1 MATTAI
7 SGTTA
12 NTSSTASSTSTS
24 GTTSSNSVNTA
35 ALMQTLGAGSG
46 IDTKTLAQNLVD
58 AERAPQADRI
68 NAKIK
73 STEARI
79 SGYGALKSALSD
91 LMQAYKTL
99 DDASDISNV
108 VATSSQTSA
117 FTATTSSTALPG
129 NYDITVS
136 NLARGTRYASASY
149 ATSSTQIAD
158 KLDLSF
164 SYASD
169 PTKNFSVSVNS
180 ATPDSVVAAINDKTN
195 DTGVSASLIYT
206 GSGYR
211 VLINGSNG
219 AANGFTLSSTETT
232 NGNPNTTT
240 SNVFLGGSNTATQ
253 TALDATVVV
262 NGITVNRASNSFSD
276 LIPGVTLNLLGTT
289 TGTAKLDLSQD
300 ATALKQKLQNL
311 VDTYNTFNDSMGVL
325 ADRASKIDVYG
336 GALAGDSLLRTVRQQ
351 MRSLLTDPHKIY
363 SDPANPSGTPLNAN
377 LQYGWQLG
385 LSFDRFGKLSLD
397 SAKFDTAVKTYPKE
411 VSLFM
416 TAGSDNKSMFATT
429 EAGLAGNAVRAID
442 VMLRSNSLLDS
453 NTQSAQTQLQAGKDQ
468 LTALDARMKVLLDR
482 YTQQFAA
489 MDSLVGNTNS
499 LRTSL
504 TSTFDGMMSVYTKK

>member
-1 MATTAI
+1 MC
-7 SGTTA
+7 S
-12 NTSSTASSTSTS
+12 
-24 GTTSSNSVNTA
+24 
-35 ALMQTLGAGSG
+35 
-46 IDTKTLAQNLVD
+46 
-58 AERAPQADRI
+58 
-68 NAKIK
+68 
-73 STEARI
+73 
-79 SGYGALKSALSD
+79 SD
-91 LMQAYKTL
+91 L
-99 DDASDISNV
+99 
-108 VATSSQTSA
+108 
-117 FTATTSSTALPG
+117 
-129 NYDITVS
+129 
-136 NLARGTRYASASY
+136 
-149 ATSSTQIAD
+149 
-158 KLDLSF
+158 
-164 SYASD
+164 
-169 PTKNFSVSVNS
+169 
-180 ATPDSVVAAINDKTN
+180 
-195 DTGVSASLIYT
+195 
-206 GSGYR
+206 
-211 VLINGSNG
+211 
-219 AANGFTLSSTETT
+219 NGFTLSSTETT

-429 EAGLAGNAVRAID
+429 EAGMAGSAVRAID

-499 LRTSL
+499 LKTSL